1 MANSVFFAQLEMSV
15 LKHTAYHT
23 VIPESGDSAYSLEVL
38 QTKLLQ
44 FSLFNFFLLSLTG
57 ILLRSYPL
65 FDIPFFLYKN
75 VLHAHSHFAFG
86 GWIMPVLFV
95 LILKYFPELANR
107 IPYRHLK
114 NIAAL
119 LLFSAYGMLL
129 SFPFQGYAA
138 VSISFSTLSILA
150 GFYMAFVFWKV
161 SEKKSSET
169 SVRFLKA
176 GLVFLVLSAIGP
188 FATAPLIAM
197 GKAGSTLYYNAI
209 YFYLHFQYNGWFT
222 FAILAVLYKML
233 ERKNLDTH
241 GKLVYYLFMI
251 ACVPAYFLST
261 LWSRPSTVFYIIAMI
276 AAMIQVIATVFL
288 LKDIRQLKWKEKYIG
303 IIFKTTIVFFVL
315 KNTVQLLSAIPGI
328 ADLAY
333 THRNF
338 IIAYLHMILLGFI
351 SAFALAAILKGNE
364 FFITPT
370 MKKGILLFCISFFTT
385 EVLLVLNASG
395 INIAFAGL
403 SYSQLLLLFSLCFPI
418 GSFLIWNSSR
428 KLFIFQVKQQL

>member
-1 MANSVFFAQLEMSV
+1 MDLIIFKRNTHLAS
-15 LKHTAYHT
+15 
-23 VIPESGDSAYSLEVL
+23 DSYYSLENL
-38 QTKLLQ
+38 KKQTTRLA
-44 FSLFNFFLLSLTG
+44 FFNLFLAA
-57 ILLRSYPL
+57 ILGVALRSYPL
-65 FDIPFFLYKN
+65 FPISFPSYKN
-75 VLHAHSHFAFG
+75 LLHAHSHFAFG
-86 GWIMPVLFV
+86 GWVMPVLFV
-95 LILKYFPELANR
+95 LILKYFPGLTSR
-107 IPYRHLK
+107 IALRHLK
-114 NIAAL
+114 NISAL

-150 GFYMAFVFWKV
+150 GFYMAFVFWKA
-161 SEKKSSET
+161 SEKKNNET

-197 GKAGSTLYYNAI
+197 GKAGSVLYYNAI

-233 ERKNLDTH
+233 ERKNLDSH

-261 LWSRPSTVFYIIAMI
+261 LWSHPPAVFYIIAL
-276 AAMIQVIATVFL
+276 AAAVLQVIATFFL
-288 LKDIRQLKWKEKYIG
+288 LKDIRQLKWKKKFIG
-303 IIFKTTIVFFVL
+303 RVFKTAILFFVL
-315 KNTVQLLSAIPGI
+315 KNTLQLLSAVPGV

-338 IIAYLHMILLGFI
+338 IIAYLHMVLLGSI

-364 FFITPT
+364 FFITSS
-370 MKKGILLFCISFFTT
+370 MKKGILLFCISFLAT
-385 EVLLVLNASG
+385 EVLLVLNAAG

-428 KLFIFQVKQQL
+428 KLFVFQVKQQL

>member
-1 MANSVFFAQLEMSV
+1 MDLIIFKRNTHLAS
-15 LKHTAYHT
+15 
-23 VIPESGDSAYSLEVL
+23 DSYYSLENL
-38 QTKLLQ
+38 KKQTTRLA
-44 FSLFNFFLLSLTG
+44 FFNLFLAA
-57 ILLRSYPL
+57 ILGVALRSYPL
-65 FDIPFFLYKN
+65 FPISFPSYKN
-75 VLHAHSHFAFG
+75 LLHTHSHFAFG
-86 GWIMPVLFV
+86 GWVMPVLFV
-95 LILKYFPELANR
+95 LILKYFPGLTSR
-107 IPYRHLK
+107 IALRHLK
-114 NIAAL
+114 NISAL

-150 GFYMAFVFWKV
+150 GFYMAFVFWKA
-161 SEKKSSET
+161 SEKKNNET

-197 GKAGSTLYYNAI
+197 GKAGSVLYYNAI

-222 FAILAVLYKML
+222 FAILTVLYKML
-233 ERKNLDTH
+233 ERKNLDSH

-261 LWSRPSTVFYIIAMI
+261 LWSHPPAVFYIIAL
-276 AAMIQVIATVFL
+276 AAAVLQVIATFFL
-288 LKDIRQLKWKEKYIG
+288 LKDIRQLKWKKKFIG
-303 IIFKTTIVFFVL
+303 RVFKTAILFFVL
-315 KNTVQLLSAIPGI
+315 KNTLQLLSAVPGV

-338 IIAYLHMILLGFI
+338 IIAYLHMVLLGSI

-364 FFITPT
+364 FFITSS
-370 MKKGILLFCISFFTT
+370 MKKGILLFCISFLAT
-385 EVLLVLNASG
+385 EVLLVLNAAG

-428 KLFIFQVKQQL
+428 KLFVFQVKQQL